1 MVDAMH
7 YIKQRPVK
15 AIQFCKKTSGSD
27 FRFVVDFE
35 GGGQYDAPLLKSDY
49 GRGLFGDCFRPSC
62 YHCTCRGTNRVADL
76 SYGLISEPAGGL

>member
-49 GRGLFGDCFRPSC
+49 GRGLFGDCFCVRRA
-62 YHCTCRGTNRVADL
+62 TTA
-76 SYGLISEPAGGL
+76 PAGAPIG